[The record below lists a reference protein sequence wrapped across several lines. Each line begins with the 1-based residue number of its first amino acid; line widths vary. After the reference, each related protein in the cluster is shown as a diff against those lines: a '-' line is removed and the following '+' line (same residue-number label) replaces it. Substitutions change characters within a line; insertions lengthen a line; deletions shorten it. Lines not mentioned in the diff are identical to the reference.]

1 MEELKRFQ
9 GSTLDT
15 VVRRKLF
22 EDQDIILEP
31 SGKIQDLQ
39 NEINYC
45 MNESKNVQDAESVRS
60 GHSHV
65 TSQLV
70 YFPIYPVPGGMLSRP
85 LGMPSRQAFGTH
97 GLSGNVSEIQSRF
110 LQRLSAGIESI
121 ELIIVRANSLF
132 TGGED

>member
-15 VVRRKLF
+15 VVRRKLV
-22 EDQDIILEP
+22 EDQDTILELTD
-31 SGKIQDLQ
+31 KIQELQ

-70 YFPIYPVPGGMLSRP
+70 FPTLSGSWWDAKPSIGMLSRKK
-85 LGMPSRQAFGTH
+85 GQPSIWGHTWYI
-97 GLSGNVSEIQSRF
+97 GKRF
-110 LQRLSAGIESI
+110 
-121 ELIIVRANSLF
+121 
-132 TGGED
+132 